1 MYLSAAEYDDRKAV
15 LEDIKKLVKSE
26 QESLF
31 TILRNEKIEYSENS
45 NGIFFDL
52 TKLSHS
58 AFRACKEY
66 IEFCRKN
73 RDNLQ
78 TREDEQRKA
87 QDIIDSYA

>member
-1 MYLSAAEYDDRKAV
+1 MELSTAEYDERKGM
-15 LEDIKKLVKSE
+15 LEEIKKLVKSE

-31 TILRNEKIEYSENS
+31 CILKAEKVEFSENS

-52 TKLSHS
+52 TKLSPS

-66 IEFCRKN
+66 IDFCRKN

-78 TREDEQRKA
+78 TRDDEQRKA
-87 QDIIDSYA
+87 QDILDNYA